1 MKLSDAQLKVA
12 LKYYGLSFARLDFVQ
27 SGYRNTSHIVETSTG
42 LLCNLL
48 VYKREEAIVERIQ
61 RINALSS
68 HLHDSGLPVRYPLD
82 DRILRLK
89 GVSRERYASLYS
101 FEHGATIAWEMYS
114 MKHIKLLGMAMGQ
127 LHDSARDYK
136 GNLPRVSDEYSLIFD
151 RIARYF
157 ENPNI
162 SQAMRSKLSISLSVS
177 SHEFARLLYE
187 TDLLAGQQPL
197 HLDFVRGNV
206 LFRQAESIDTVVVD
220 GLALS
225 GILDLEKAA
234 TGHPIYDLART
245 YAFLLVDCNKP
256 AKKIYKYFLSSGYV
270 KRGGGKAQLF
280 ASGPVSTLFEQL
292 ITLFLYYDFYKFLY
306 QNPYESLTENHH
318 YMRTCALL
326 VERGVLKEHS
336 K

>member
-114 MKHIKLLGMAMGQ
+114 MKHIKLLGMAMSR
-127 LHDSARDYK
+127 LHGSAQTY
-136 GNLPRVSDEYSLIFD
+136 GGEMPRVSDEYRLILERMEHYFAD
-151 RIARYF
+151 PHIAR
-157 ENPNI
+157 
-162 SQAMRSKLSISLSVS
+162 AMQQKLSTTQTGSFYKLG
-177 SHEFARLLYE
+177 ALLDE
-187 TDLLAGQQPL
+187 TDALPNQQPL

-206 LFRQAESIDTVVVD
+206 LFRQAEEHDTLVVD

-234 TGHPIYDLART
+234 SGHPLYDLART
-245 YAFLLVDCNKP
+245 YAFLLVDCDKP
-256 AKKIYKYFLSSGYV
+256 PEKIHKYFLHSGYV
-270 KRGGGKAQLF
+270 KRGGGVANLF
-280 ASGPVSTLFEQL
+280 AGASNSRLFEQL
-292 ITLFLYYDFYKFLY
+292 VTLFLFYDFYKFLR
-306 QNPYESLTENHH
+306 QNPYESLSDNHH
-318 YMRTCALL
+318 FVRTRDILI
-326 VERGVLKEHS
+326 ERKVLQLA
-336 K
+336 